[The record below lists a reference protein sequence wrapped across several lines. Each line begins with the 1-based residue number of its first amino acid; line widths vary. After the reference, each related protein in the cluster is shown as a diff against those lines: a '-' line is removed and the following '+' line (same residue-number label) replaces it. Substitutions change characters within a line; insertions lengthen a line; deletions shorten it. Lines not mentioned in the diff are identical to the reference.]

1 MSSDAA
7 LSSLRPRIKSGLELF
22 MMDSISRASLRQVGL
37 SLGWAGIAAP
47 TALGWRGTHRT
58 VGEETVGATAS

>member
-7 LSSLRPRIKSGLELF
+7 LSSLRPCIKSGLELF

-37 SLGWAGIAAP
+37 SQGWVGIAAP
-47 TALGWRGTHRT
+47 MALGWRGTHWR
-58 VGEETVGATAS
+58 VGEETVGAISS